1 MTSALIMAH
10 GPSLIKKQNSLFIIP
25 DELNDDNAL
34 PPSGDFTRAPFTN
47 KCVSLQSKE
56 RNPVPFPTQNIPE
69 DFSD

>member
-1 MTSALIMAH
+1 MPFPLS
-10 GPSLIKKQNSLFIIP
+10 
-25 DELNDDNAL
+25 D
-34 PPSGDFTRAPFTN
+34 DFTRAPFTN